1 MRPVFENFSE
11 FVKNYKIILE
21 DEENPSLA
29 SNKKGA
35 TTFSKSSGEEE
46 EDSPIKNS
54 IKKLKQKLLDLFKKK
69 EEKYAEGDSEENYP
83 KIKPKK
89 FYFDPEKNMFVMVY
103 KDYSLLDKDRKTQ
116 KWEISPSEIEKMEDE
131 AGYEELLKQV
141 KDKESQKIINLA
153 TEKIKNAIEGLD
165 KSKTQNLIDPLIESV
180 KDRVKKDKGA
190 SYILGKNIID
200 LKSNSY
206 LQSLLKKFGY
216 LKSKS
221 GPLKNGITCYF
232 NGETEKAL
240 EKLSGMKSINFLDE
254 EEIEDFRESL

>member
-89 FYFDPEKNMFVMVY
+89 FKFSSFFKN
-103 KDYSLLDKDRKTQ
+103 LLFL
-116 KWEISPSEIEKMEDE
+116 I
-131 AGYEELLKQV
+131 LK
-141 KDKESQKIINLA
+141 L
-153 TEKIKNAIEGLD
+153 
-165 KSKTQNLIDPLIESV
+165 
-180 KDRVKKDKGA
+180 
-190 SYILGKNIID
+190 NIIF
-200 LKSNSY
+200 S
-206 LQSLLKKFGY
+206 
-216 LKSKS
+216 
-221 GPLKNGITCYF
+221 
-232 NGETEKAL
+232 
-240 EKLSGMKSINFLDE
+240 
-254 EEIEDFRESL
+254 